1 MYISKFLIKSR
12 RTIVNLLNSMVYNNM
27 YLGYMQNTYP
37 VQGHMTE
44 TAEKLIFLMFSYEM
58 VGTLSLDLVTIKA

>member
-12 RTIVNLLNSMVYNNM
+12 RTIVNLLNSMVYNKM

-44 TAEKLIFLMFSYEM
+44 TAEKLIFLMFSCEM